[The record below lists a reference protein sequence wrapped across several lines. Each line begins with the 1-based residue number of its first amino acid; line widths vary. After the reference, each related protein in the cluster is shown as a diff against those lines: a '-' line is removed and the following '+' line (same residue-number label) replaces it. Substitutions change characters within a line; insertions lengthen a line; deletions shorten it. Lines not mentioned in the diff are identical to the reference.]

1 MACCRRDASKG
12 KESTHK
18 RALCER
24 GPSGWAR
31 ETEIGLE
38 IVDVDPDDHQWLT
51 RFFGCFRRM
60 NLQGRAGQIQ
70 TENWRYTSSATDGKP
85 SMPESHIAQKR
96 NYARKK
102 MPQASYEQ
110 GRLVQDH
117 RKEK

>member
-1 MACCRRDASKG
+1 MACCRRDASEG

-38 IVDVDPDDHQWLT
+38 MVHVDLHQWLT

-70 TENWRYTSSATDGKP
+70 TENLALY
-85 SMPESHIAQKR
+85 
-96 NYARKK
+96 
-102 MPQASYEQ
+102 
-110 GRLVQDH
+110 
-117 RKEK
+117 

>member
-1 MACCRRDASKG
+1 MACCRRDASEG

-51 RFFGCFRRM
+51 RFFWVLPKNEF
-60 NLQGRAGQIQ
+60 AGKGGSDSDR
-70 TENWRYTSSATDGKP
+70 ELALY
-85 SMPESHIAQKR
+85 
-96 NYARKK
+96 
-102 MPQASYEQ
+102 
-110 GRLVQDH
+110 
-117 RKEK
+117 